1 MSTDLN
7 AGVELVESKTL
18 RSRHLGRVDVLGKV
32 AALAMLP
39 GNEFA
44 TVKQVAEFYGVPVKT
59 MDSVIEDNRVEL
71 ATNGYAVLTGEQLAP
86 FKGGSYVGKRARS
99 LAVFTR
105 TAVLNVGMLLTESE
119 VARKVRAYLLA
130 VEATATPEHKATAIQ
145 LIRLQERQD
154 YKNILSA
161 LKTGGAVS
169 GEDYRLVQNSLY
181 LGLFG
186 KTASEIRA
194 TQPQR
199 TGEFYKK
206 QPEKLKPS
214 KVAKDYLTSEQL
226 RLLDAA
232 VLASTAQLQAR
243 FPSGTSVAEM
253 VEVVRGSVALVR
265 PRRSVA

>member
-1 MSTDLN
+1 MSTDVT
-7 AGVELVESKTL
+7 GVELVESKTL
-18 RSRHLGRVDVLGKV
+18 RSRHLDKVDVLGKV
-32 AALAMLP
+32 AVLAMLP

-44 TVKQVAEFYGVPVKT
+44 TVKQVAEFYGVPQAAVT
-59 MDSVIEDNRVEL
+59 SLVHDHRAEL
-71 ATNGYAVLTGEQLAP
+71 EANGYATLTGAQLNSLKE
-86 FKGGSYVGKRARS
+86 FSYVGKRARS

-130 VEATATPEHKATAIQ
+130 VEATATPEHKAAAIQ

-154 YKNILSA
+154 YKNILGA
-161 LKTGGAVS
+161 LKQGGALS
-169 GEDYRLVQNSLY
+169 GEDYRMVQNSLY
-181 LGLFG
+181 MGLFG
-186 KTASEIRA
+186 KTAGEIRA

-199 TGEFYKK
+199 TGEFYKR
-206 QPEKLKPS
+206 QPDKLKPS
-214 KVAKDYLTSEQL
+214 KVAKDYLTAEQL

-243 FPSGTSVAEM
+243 FPNGTSVAEM

-265 PRRSVA
+265 PRRAVAS